1 MPELPEV
8 EVIAR
13 GLDAWL
19 PGQTIRAV
27 DVLWPRSVAT
37 PTPTCFAG
45 QLAGRRI
52 GPVGRRGKF
61 VHIRIDDGAHL
72 FAHLRMTGTLCRA
85 PAEEPLTP
93 YVRVLF
99 HLAGPCDLRFA
110 DTRKFGRLYL
120 VDDPMLV
127 VGDLGPEPLGEDFT
141 AEWLIGAL
149 GSRRT
154 RLKPLLLNQR
164 FIAGLGNIYVD
175 EALYLAGLHPL
186 RPADSLEPED
196 GRRLH
201 AAIQEVLRD
210 AIARRG
216 TTLRSYRD
224 AEGDRGENQGFLRA
238 YGRTGLPCRRC
249 GRPIERI
256 IVGQRSTHFCPAC
269 QPDLSRPLG
278 SRRP

>member
-19 PGQTIRAV
+19 PGQTIQAV
-27 DVLWPRSVAT
+27 DILWPRSIAT
-37 PTPTCFAG
+37 PSPETFARR
-45 QLAGRRI
+45 LVGRRI
-52 GPVGRRGKF
+52 EAVGRRGKF
-61 VHIRIDDGAHL
+61 VQMGLDDGARL
-72 FAHLRMTGTLCRA
+72 FVHLRMTGALCRA
-85 PAEEPLTP
+85 PADAPLTP
-93 YVRVLF
+93 YERVWF
-99 HLAGPCDLRFA
+99 HLAGPCDVRFA

-120 VDDPMLV
+120 VDDPRLV
-127 VGDLGPEPLGEDFT
+127 VGDLGPEPLGEEFT

-149 GSRRT
+149 AGRRT
-154 RLKPLLLNQR
+154 RLKPLLLDQR

-175 EALYLAGLHPL
+175 EALHLAGLHPL
-186 RPADSLEPED
+186 RPANSLEAGD

-201 AAIQEVLRD
+201 AAIQEVLQS
-210 AIARRG
+210 AIGRRG

-238 YGRTGLPCRRC
+238 YGRTGQPCRRC

-256 IVGQRSTHFCPAC
+256 IVGQRSTHFCPRC
-269 QPDLSRPLG
+269 QSLPA
-278 SRRP
+278 

>member
-19 PGQTIRAV
+19 PGQIIQAV
-27 DVLWPRSVAT
+27 AVFWPRSVAC
-37 PTPTCFAG
+37 PAPESFAG
-45 QLAGRRI
+45 RLAGRRI

-61 VHIRIDDGAHL
+61 VHISLDDGAHL
-72 FAHLRMTGTLCRA
+72 FVHLRMTGTLCRT

-93 YVRVLF
+93 YVRAQF
-99 HLAGPCDLRFA
+99 RLAGPCDLRFA

-120 VDDPMLV
+120 AHDPRQV

-141 AEWLIGAL
+141 AEWLTEAL
-149 GSRRT
+149 AGRRT
-154 RLKPLLLNQR
+154 RLKPLLLDQR

-175 EALYLAGLHPL
+175 ESLYLAGLHPL
-186 RPADSLEPED
+186 RPADSLEPAD

-224 AEGDRGENQGFLRA
+224 AEGDHGENQGFLRA

-256 IVGQRSTHFCPAC
+256 IVGQRSTHFCPDC
-269 QPDLSRPLG
+269 QPDLWSLSG
-278 SRRP
+278 KC